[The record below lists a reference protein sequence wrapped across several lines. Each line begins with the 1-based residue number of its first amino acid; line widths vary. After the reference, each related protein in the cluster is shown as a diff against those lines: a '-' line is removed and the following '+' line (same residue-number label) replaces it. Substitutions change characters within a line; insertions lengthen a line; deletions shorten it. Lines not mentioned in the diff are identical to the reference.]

1 MPVQADCQVWEVIVT
16 SNIKL
21 MTYLNTGLDVDGGD
35 LLHNLGGGMQV
46 NHPLVNPSKKK
57 TLVSARHSQRKK
69 IFSTITSMMKVNTF

>member
-1 MPVQADCQVWEVIVT
+1 MMQNMQILDMCRYKLTVKFGKLYVT

-21 MTYLNTGLDVDGGD
+21 MPYLNTGLDVDGGD

-57 TLVSARHSQRKK
+57 NVS
-69 IFSTITSMMKVNTF
+69 FSATSTEK